1 MESQQSSVIST
12 LTVGKARKKNGYYTC
27 PIYSSKKHNYYV
39 RLNNATFMGIKEV
52 GNTIIVKCKSMLPY
66 MDELTSVLLRV
77 VELNHTEW
85 FNSSIDETF
94 IEEYFTSPIHYDNKN
109 GVVLRLKV
117 KNIEDIEQ
125 SYLHSKVDIVCVL
138 KNITFLR
145 QKFYPVFEVH
155 HVCVAQEN
163 DINFIA
169 EDCEDVDEEDVT
181 PSFDEVLAIKQEK
194 LTRLLQMSK
203 SLTSIIESSKVKLET
218 VQKNITHLE
227 KCNSIT
233 SILKFCEEINE
244 EW

>member
-12 LTVGKARKKNGYYTC
+12 LSVGKARKKNGYYTC

-39 RLNNATFMGIKEV
+39 RLNNATIIGTKEV
-52 GNTIIVKCKSMLPY
+52 GNSVIVKCKSMLPY
-66 MDELTSVLLRV
+66 MDELTSVLLKV

-155 HVCVAQEN
+155 QLCIAQEN
-163 DINFIA
+163 NIDFIA
-169 EDCEDVDEEDVT
+169 EDCEDIDEEDVN

-194 LTRLLQMSK
+194 LNKLYQTAK
-203 SLTSIIESSKVKLET
+203 TLTSVIEASKTKLET
-218 VQKNITHLE
+218 VQKNMTHLE
-227 KCNSIT
+227 KCNSIA
-233 SILKFCEEINE
+233 SILKCCEEINE
-244 EW
+244 EC